1 MKVPGVRSCELTVAS
16 QFINP
21 FWLSAL
27 PREEASA
34 VGDDGS
40 ILLAGEPMIA
50 RGPSPFAPGE
60 AVTIRILGR
69 TITAY
74 ETKALADYD
83 AAQDAARKAEDE
95 ERAARRAAAEAE
107 ALRVN
112 AALNIPVTWRPEIKV
127 VLSGLSENSRMDGA
141 NRRTVMHVRLLEPL
155 DSGPLH
161 RAKGDYL
168 CTAAAGSNGSWAELA
183 EAWDDQPLHHT
194 APVSCKACLKL
205 ARRWAS

>member
-1 MKVPGVRSCELTVAS
+1 MKIPGVRSCELTVAS
-16 QFINP
+16 RFISP

-34 VGDDGS
+34 VAADGS
-40 ILLAGEPMIA
+40 ILLAGEPVVA
-50 RGPSPFAPGE
+50 RGPSPFEPGE
-60 AVTIRILGR
+60 TVTVRVLGR

-74 ETKALADYD
+74 ETEALAAHD
-83 AAQDAARKAEDE
+83 AAQAAARKAEDE
-95 ERAARRAAAEAE
+95 ERAARRAADEAAALE
-107 ALRVN
+107 AN

-155 DSGPLH
+155 DSGALH
-161 RAKGDYL
+161 RATGDYL

-183 EAWDDQPLHHT
+183 DAWDDLPMHRT
-194 APVSCKACLKL
+194 APVTCKACLRL